1 MFPIIAPR
9 EPAWPQVPD
18 AELLTAAMRQELPSG
33 PTHDI
38 DAEPSRAE
46 HANLHRDLA
55 I

>member
-9 EPAWPQVPD
+9 EPAWPQVPN

-33 PTHDI
+33 PTLDI
-38 DAEPSRAE
+38 DAEPPRAE